1 MRHLRPKRSGQ
12 HFCWRTPEFNIK
24 PRIYNKLCVLTTGVM
39 ACVIYGLNGAASMS
53 WHMSLKAKRS
63 ASMQHFWD
71 VLTFTMNVSTAGS
84 VGVGHSKCICFK
96 IIHVIYAC

>member
-1 MRHLRPKRSGQ
+1 
-12 HFCWRTPEFNIK
+12 
-24 PRIYNKLCVLTTGVM
+24 
-39 ACVIYGLNGAASMS
+39 MS

>member
-1 MRHLRPKRSGQ
+1 
-12 HFCWRTPEFNIK
+12 
-24 PRIYNKLCVLTTGVM
+24 LTTGVM

-96 IIHVIYAC
+96 IIHVIYACWRSSWMWVLLGLSVWVIASAFAYYL